1 MLPMSEVTT
10 INVDFNG
17 GIQEHS
23 SDERYVI
30 FSVTDDKV
38 FNMHNYLRMH
48 SIGNKK
54 LIGKFNGVYECSF
67 IINVRDWEK
76 VLESNLLTDQIC
88 VLYLWPHAYGYAEYG
103 LTCRKT
109 SLYMLATGA
118 MLDLGCFVAINADE
132 LDQYQDWTFDIDAGR
147 YYVIKTK
154 DLKDG
159 SFASGKD
166 A

>member
-1 MLPMSEVTT
+1 MMLPLPTT
-10 INVDFNG
+10 TTVNVDFNG

-30 FSVTDDKV
+30 FSVTSSDDMLA
-38 FNMHNYLRMH
+38 MHIYLDENN
-48 SIGNKK
+48 IGYKP
-54 LIGKFNGVYECSF
+54 LIGRFKNAYEASF

-76 VLESNLLTDQIC
+76 VYQTNLLKDQES

-103 LTCRKT
+103 LTCRKA
-109 SLYMLATGA
+109 SLYTLATGA
-118 MLDLGCFVAINADE
+118 RIDLGCLVAINAGE
-132 LDQYQDWTFDIDAGR
+132 LEHYQDWTYDIHSDQ

-159 SFASGKD
+159 SYNPS
-166 A
+166 

>member
-1 MLPMSEVTT
+1 MLPMPEVTT

-30 FSVTDDKV
+30 FSVTDDINV
-38 FNMHNYLRMH
+38 FGMHNYLQMH
-48 SIGNKK
+48 SIGYKK
-54 LIGKFNGVYECSF
+54 LIGKFEGQYECSF

-76 VLESNLLTDQIC
+76 VLESNLLTDQLY

-103 LTCRKT
+103 LTSRKA
-109 SLYMLATGA
+109 SLYTLATGA
-118 MLDLGCFVAINADE
+118 MLDLGCLVAINADE

-159 SFASGKD
+159 SFLLQE
-166 A
+166 